1 MIRKA
6 ICAGTWYPDNAK
18 GINSFL
24 NLSAKKEKVI
34 AGICPHAGWL
44 YSGKIAGEVFSKIE
58 PASVYVLIG
67 PNHTGVGSAVSVFNK
82 GSWETP
88 IGELE
93 VEETLAEAIIDRSK
107 HAEADYTAH
116 SREHSIEVQL
126 PFIKTISPE
135 AKIVPIALSDYS
147 VNTCRSL
154 GESIAEAILELKL
167 ADKTVLIASTD
178 MSHYISAQE
187 AKDLDSLA
195 IEKILSLEPEGLL
208 KIVKEN
214 NISMCG
220 SGPTAAVIWA
230 AKKLGGKKA
239 SLIKYSNSGYVTG
252 DYTQVVGYA
261 GITIK

>member
-18 GINSFL
+18 GINTFI
-24 NLSAKKEKVI
+24 NASAKKEKII

-58 PASVYVLIG
+58 PAEVYVLIG
-67 PNHTGVGSAVSVFNK
+67 PNHTGRGKPVSVFDK
-82 GSWETP
+82 GIWETP

-93 VEETLAEAIIDRSK
+93 IQEDLAKAIIDTSK
-107 HAEADYTAH
+107 FAESDYTAH
-116 SREHSIEVQL
+116 SGEHSLEVQM
-126 PFIKTISPE
+126 PFIKTINPG

-147 VNTCRSL
+147 VNTCRNL
-154 GESIAEAILELKL
+154 GESIAGAILELKIES
-167 ADKTVLIASTD
+167 KTVLIASTD
-178 MSHYISAQE
+178 MSHYVSAKT

-195 IEKILSLEPEGLL
+195 IEKILALEPEELL
-208 KIVKEN
+208 KTVKEN

-230 AKKLGGKKA
+230 AKKLGAKKA

-252 DYTQVVGYA
+252 DNKQVVGYA
-261 GITIK
+261 GIIIK